1 MALKLNTQAS
11 LWSNEMAGGQVANF
25 SAYEGKIDAAI
36 LKEVQGVCRSP
47 PRCCLPPCLLLR
59 AAACCC
65 ELLPRAAAVAPA
77 RPHCL
82 LSRFAA
88 CASRV
93 DL

>member
-1 MALKLNTQAS
+1 MPQPATL
-11 LWSNEMAGGQVANF
+11 
-25 SAYEGKIDAAI
+25 
-36 LKEVQGVCRSP
+36 
-47 PRCCLPPCLLLR
+47 LPPSLYCCVLLR